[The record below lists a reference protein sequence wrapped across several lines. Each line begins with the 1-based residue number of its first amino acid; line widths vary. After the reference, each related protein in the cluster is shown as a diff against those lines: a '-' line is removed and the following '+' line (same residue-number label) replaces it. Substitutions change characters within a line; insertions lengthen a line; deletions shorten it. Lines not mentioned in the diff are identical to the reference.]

1 MVLPGCRGPFKPLQ
15 SPEPWRHYLKFTHFF
30 SQVASAIISNT
41 CFSFVVVFSEDVLA
55 YKFFFYSLKV
65 YQEKKKRVKKLFP
78 DAHPS
83 PPPMLSLVVKD
94 INYSMLK
101 GHLIS

>member
-55 YKFFFYSLKV
+55 YKFFFLFFESLPG
-65 YQEKKKRVKKLFP
+65 KKKELKSYFQMLT
-78 DAHPS
+78 
-83 PPPMLSLVVKD
+83 PPLPPCF
-94 INYSMLK
+94 
-101 GHLIS
+101 HW